1 MIDCQSVILGILSKE
16 TEMDDWESISK
27 ELKKIPWFRELSQEH
42 VQKIAEITNLRQVKA
57 GEVLFREG
65 DKEQCVYIVIEG
77 RVALDMFVPHR
88 GKVRFYTA
96 EPWEVFGWSSVTPTI
111 HQRTAGATAVVD
123 GLIVCINAEK
133 LREICDAD
141 HDLGYLVMR
150 RLANVVAGRLLVTR
164 LQLLDMFANP
174 ETKNA

>member
-1 MIDCQSVILGILSKE
+1 MLIEGLSNSSKE
-16 TEMDDWESISK
+16 SGLGDLEEISTE
-27 ELKKIPWFRELSQEH
+27 LQKIPWFRELNQEH

-65 DKEQCVYIVIEG
+65 DKEECVYIVIEG
-77 RVALDMFVPHR
+77 RIALDMFVPHR
-88 GKVRFYTA
+88 GKIRFYTA

-111 HQRTAGATAVVD
+111 RQRTAGATAVVD

-133 LREICDAD
+133 LRQACDED

-174 ETKNA
+174 ETKNV